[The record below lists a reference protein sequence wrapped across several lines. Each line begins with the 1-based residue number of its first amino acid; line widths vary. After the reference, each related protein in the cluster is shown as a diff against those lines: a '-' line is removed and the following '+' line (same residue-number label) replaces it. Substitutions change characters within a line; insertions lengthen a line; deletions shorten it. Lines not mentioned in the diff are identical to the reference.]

1 LSDPKTLII
10 DGTAYE
16 TRLTKKFARR
26 KPYAPK
32 DSNLMAAFIPG
43 VIREVHVGPGDAVQR
58 GQSLLILE
66 AMKMQNDL
74 AAPRAATVRA
84 VHAVPG
90 DTVFK
95 GQILIEFE

>member
-1 LSDPKTLII
+1 MSDYRTLII
-10 DGTAYE
+10 DDTLYE

-26 KPYAPK
+26 KPFAPK
-32 DSNLMAAFIPG
+32 DPRLMTAFIPG
-43 VIREVHVGPGDAVQR
+43 VIREVCVRPGDAVER

-74 AAPRAATVRA
+74 AAPRAAIVRA
-84 VHAVPG
+84 VHATPG

>member
-1 LSDPKTLII
+1 MSDLKTLTI

-26 KPYAPK
+26 KPYTPK
-32 DSNLMAAFIPG
+32 DPSLMAAFIPG
-43 VIREVHVGPGDAVQR
+43 VIREVSVRPGDAVQR

-90 DTVFK
+90 ETVFK